1 MDGISHHVAEE
12 RSLALHREVA
22 RRLRANPE
30 LLERARERVTRW
42 QRDGSVARLWADAWA
57 DVLGRSLD
65 EVIEAITDAGETGRN
80 MRQTSPFAGAIDS
93 ATRWQIL
100 RGCERDRRGRD
111 QGSA

>member
-22 RRLRANPE
+22 QRLCAKPE
-30 LLERARERVTRW
+30 LLERARERVARW

-57 DVLGRSLD
+57 DVLGQSLD
-65 EVIEAITDAGETGRN
+65 EVIETITDPGEAGRS
-80 MRQTSPFAGAIDS
+80 MRQTSPFAGVVDS

-100 RGCERDRRGRD
+100 RDCERNRRRRD